1 MKGEGKMKKSNL
13 YVGLVYLSI
22 GIACLV
28 IGLNFG
34 TRLESLLY
42 GFAGAGIC
50 SGAVILWKYYYWT
63 RPENR
68 DRYQEKIEDENI
80 ELHDER
86 KTILRDKSG
95 RYTYI
100 IGLIAISVSIVL
112 FSILG
117 SLNIIENTKLIILFL
132 AGFLVFQYI
141 TGILIFNHLNKKY

>member
-1 MKGEGKMKKSNL
+1 MKKSNL
-13 YVGLVYLSI
+13 HVGLVYLFI
-22 GIACLV
+22 GIVCMV
-28 IGLNFG
+28 IALNFKS
-34 TRLESLLY
+34 RLESLLF

-68 DRYQEKIEDENI
+68 DRYQDKIENKNI

-100 IGLIAISVSIVL
+100 IGLIVLSVSIVI
-112 FSILG
+112 FSIMG
-117 SLNIIENTKLIILFL
+117 SLNIIENTKLIISYL

-141 TGILIFNHLNKKY
+141 TGILIFNYLNKKY